1 LSERILKSS
10 RVFLGSPLDIN
21 PASLVR
27 EMDNGIP
34 DEIDGDGT
42 DDPFDSEI
50 SREIYDSVIEKANSE
65 AVRIIDEAKVIAD
78 KMISEAGEKV
88 EDEMEKCREEG
99 RRQGFEEGLRE
110 GKEEALRKHEELIK
124 EAESIRD
131 KANEDYANILKSAE
145 EDIATLVMNVAR
157 KVINTELTTNR
168 KIILNLVS
176 EAMMRSSNRDSL
188 VIKVSREDYDFVK
201 ENEESIK
208 ERVDG
213 LGFLDIK
220 TDPSLNTGSCIVET
234 HYGCIDSS
242 IETRMERLKTA
253 FQEAIKTRG

>member
-1 LSERILKSS
+1 LSERILKSN
-10 RVFLGSPLDIN
+10 RIFLGSPLDIN

-27 EMDNGIP
+27 ETNNGIP
-34 DEIDGDGT
+34 DGVDGDGT
-42 DDPFDSEI
+42 DNPFDPEI
-50 SREIYDSVIEKANSE
+50 GREIYNSVIENANNE

-78 KMISEAGEKV
+78 RMICEANEKA
-88 EDEMEKCREEG
+88 EEEMEKSREEG

-145 EDIATLVMNVAR
+145 EDIAALVMNVAR
-157 KVINTELTTNR
+157 KVINTELTMNK

-176 EAMMRSSNRDSL
+176 EALMRSSNRDSL
-188 VIKVSREDYDFVK
+188 VIRVSREDYDFVK

-220 TDPSLNTGSCIVET
+220 QDPSLNAGSCIVET

-242 IETRMERLKTA
+242 IETRMERLKAA
-253 FQEAIKTRG
+253 FLEAIKMRG

>member
-1 LSERILKSS
+1 MSERILKSS

-27 EMDNGIP
+27 EANNGIL
-34 DEIDGDGT
+34 DDIDGDGT

-88 EDEMEKCREEG
+88 EEEMEKCREEG

-145 EDIATLVMNVAR
+145 EDIAALVMNVAR
-157 KVINTELTTNR
+157 KVINTELTMN
-168 KIILNLVS
+168 KKLYQPGF
-176 EAMMRSSNRDSL
+176 EALMRSSNRDSL
-188 VIKVSREDYDFVK
+188 VIRVSREDYDFVK

-220 TDPSLNTGSCIVET
+220 QDPSLNAGSCIVET

-242 IETRMERLKTA
+242 IETRMERLKAA
-253 FQEAIKTRG
+253 FLEAIKMRG